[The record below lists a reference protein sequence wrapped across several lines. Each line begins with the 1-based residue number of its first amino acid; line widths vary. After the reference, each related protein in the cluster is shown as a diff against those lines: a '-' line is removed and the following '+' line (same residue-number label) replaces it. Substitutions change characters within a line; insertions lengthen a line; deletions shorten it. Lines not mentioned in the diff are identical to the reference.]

1 MSIILVQVIVGGLLL
16 GAVYALFSSGLTLVW
31 GMMNIVNFAHGDFVM
46 LGMYVAFV
54 VYTLLGAGP
63 LLGAPIAAL
72 VLATVGVI
80 VYFGLIREI
89 MKGPM
94 LAQIL
99 GTFGL
104 ALLLRYSVFW
114 WFGSNFLT
122 LPENIVG
129 GTYDVLG
136 LRIQASRLLA
146 GAVALVVTLGLHL
159 LLTRTSLG
167 SKMLAVAEDSTA
179 AQLMGIRP
187 DTMQAIAWAIAAGA
201 TGIAGALIATFFYIV
216 PTVGETLGIV
226 AFVTVSLG
234 GFGSVPGALMAGL
247 LIGVIESLSGYL
259 IGAVYKDMVVYSLFL
274 GFLWFRPQGLL
285 GKIVMRRLLW
295 PSVVLALVIAY
306 PLLFA
311 TPFQQRLGALVLLY
325 AIAASAWNIVGGYA
339 GQVSVGHVVFF
350 GCGAYAAM
358 AAYTHFA
365 IFAAGRHSRRH
376 RRKRGDRGRHRGA
389 DVAAVRPL
397 FQHGHHRGR
406 RIGPADRHQYRLSRR
421 RRRP

>member
-1 MSIILVQVIVGGLLL
+1 MSSILVQVIVGGLLL

-54 VYTLLGAGP
+54 VWTLFGAGP
-63 LLGAPIAAL
+63 WAGAPLAAL
-72 VLATVGVI
+72 VLATLGVV
-80 VYFGLIREI
+80 VYFGLIRHI

-114 WFGSNFLT
+114 WFGANFLS
-122 LPENIVG
+122 LPENLVG
-129 GTYDVLG
+129 GTFEIVG

-146 GAVALVVTLGLHL
+146 GVVALMVTLGLHL
-159 LLTRTSLG
+159 LLARTSLG
-167 SKMLAVAEDSTA
+167 SKVLAVAEDSTA

-201 TGIAGALIATFFYIV
+201 TGLAGALIATFFYIV

-234 GFGSVPGALMAGL
+234 GFGSVPGALVAGL

-259 IGAVYKDMVVYSLFL
+259 IGPVYKDMVVYSLFL
-274 GFLWFRPQGLL
+274 GFLWFRPQGLM
-285 GKIVMRRLLW
+285 GK
-295 PSVVLALVIAY
+295 S
-306 PLLFA
+306 
-311 TPFQQRLGALVLLY
+311 
-325 AIAASAWNIVGGYA
+325 
-339 GQVSVGHVVFF
+339 
-350 GCGAYAAM
+350 
-358 AAYTHFA
+358 
-365 IFAAGRHSRRH
+365 
-376 RRKRGDRGRHRGA
+376 
-389 DVAAVRPL
+389 
-397 FQHGHHRGR
+397 
-406 RIGPADRHQYRLSRR
+406 
-421 RRRP
+421 